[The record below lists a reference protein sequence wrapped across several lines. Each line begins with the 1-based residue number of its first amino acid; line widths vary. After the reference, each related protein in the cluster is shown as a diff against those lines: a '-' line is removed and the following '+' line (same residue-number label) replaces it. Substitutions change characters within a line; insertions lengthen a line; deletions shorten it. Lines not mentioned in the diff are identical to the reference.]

1 MKHIG
6 KVIAGALGF
15 VYGGPVGLILGL
27 IVGHL
32 FDQALASKR
41 LGPSGGDA
49 AEIQATFFTT
59 TFSAMGYVSKA
70 DGRVSEAEIEAAR
83 RVMDRMSLSS
93 AKRRE
98 AIDRF
103 NDGKRSDFDVETV
116 VGRFRRVCRGRVDLY
131 RVFMEIQLQTAFADG
146 QVGSAERR
154 ALMQI
159 ARALG
164 LSDMDFARL
173 EALLQGGFHRPGGAG
188 APRREDRL
196 KNAYQVLGLNP
207 QASDSDVK
215 KAYRRLISQHH
226 PDKLVSKGLPQEMMK
241 MAEEKSREI
250 TSAYDLIKEA
260 RGMT

>member
-32 FDQALASKR
+32 FDQARTNAR
-41 LGPSGGDA
+41 LGASMRNAG
-49 AEIQATFFTT
+49 EIQATFFTT
-59 TFSAMGYVSKA
+59 TFSAMGYVCKA
-70 DGRVSEAEIEAAR
+70 DGRVSEAEIEATR
-83 RVMDRMSLSS
+83 RVMDRMSLS
-93 AKRRE
+93 ADKRRE
-98 AIDRF
+98 AIDCF
-103 NDGKRSDFDVETV
+103 NDGKRADFDIEAV
-116 VGRFRRVCRGRVDLY
+116 VGRFRRVCRGRLDLF
-131 RVFMEIQLQTAFADG
+131 RVFMEIQLQAAFADG
-146 QVGSAERR
+146 SITSAERR

-173 EALLQGGFHRPGGAG
+173 EALLQGGFHRAAGAG
-188 APRREDRL
+188 APSREDRL
-196 KNAYQVLGLNP
+196 QKAYQVLGLSA
-207 QASDSDVK
+207 QASDSEVK

-226 PDKLVSKGLPQEMMK
+226 PDKLVSKGLPEEMMK

-260 RGMT
+260 RGIS